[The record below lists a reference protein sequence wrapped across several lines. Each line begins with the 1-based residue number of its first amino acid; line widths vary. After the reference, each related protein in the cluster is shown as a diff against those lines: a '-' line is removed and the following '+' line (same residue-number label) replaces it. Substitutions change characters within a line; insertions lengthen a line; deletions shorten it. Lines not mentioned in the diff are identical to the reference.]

1 MKYLPKP
8 LNYFPASSDN
18 KTRHQPGGLKLT
30 HKETHMNKYVFGILA
45 LSSLTAGCGSNNTP
59 TANRSPV
66 RPSVLDVTPAAP
78 SAYNAA
84 PQQLQP
90 VATVQPVEQP
100 ASFGATAAT
109 PAVAGSSYT
118 VQKGD
123 TLYKIAREKLG
134 DPKQWK
140 AIAAANP
147 GLNPNSLKTG
157 QKITLP

>member
-1 MKYLPKP
+1 MK
-8 LNYFPASSDN
+8 
-18 KTRHQPGGLKLT
+18 
-30 HKETHMNKYVFGILA
+30 KYVFGFLA
-45 LSSLTAGCGSNNTP
+45 LAALATGCGSSNNQ
-59 TANRSPV
+59 TANRSPA
-66 RPSVLDVTPAAP
+66 RPAVLDIAPAAP

-84 PQQLQP
+84 PQP
-90 VATVQPVEQP
+90 VVAAVQPVEQP
-100 ASFGATAAT
+100 ASFGTTGAT

-147 GLNPNSLKTG
+147 GLNPNSLKAG